1 MRKINVLCIRS
12 NGYFQVFRVAP
23 LINRPQYL
31 NSLNALFANPFRNA
45 NLSESVDTWNCN
57 VDESIYN
64 NTSSDF
70 FFISMCRTLVWIIS
84 KKHLCTPLTS
94 RMWTTILLS
103 HCQSPQCP
111 HLEITSS
118 LISTY
123 QSRPQSLIYRLALSL
138 ILFICA
144 SRTAFVDLTFSF

>member
-70 FFISMCRTLVWIIS
+70 FLFLCVERLCGLFQKSIYVRHLQAECEQLSCSVIVSHLNVHIWKSHLSIKTTIAYLQAS
-84 KKHLCTPLTS
+84 AFTDSFHLCLQDC
-94 RMWTTILLS
+94 LCGLDFFFLS
-103 HCQSPQCP
+103 S
-111 HLEITSS
+111 
-118 LISTY
+118 
-123 QSRPQSLIYRLALSL
+123 
-138 ILFICA
+138 
-144 SRTAFVDLTFSF
+144 FS